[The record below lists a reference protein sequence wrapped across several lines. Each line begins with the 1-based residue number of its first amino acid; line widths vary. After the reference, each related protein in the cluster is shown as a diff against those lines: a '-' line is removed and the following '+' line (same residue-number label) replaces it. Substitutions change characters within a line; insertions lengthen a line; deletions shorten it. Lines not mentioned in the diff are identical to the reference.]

1 MSEYANH
8 EVIDRIRALLPG
20 FAERAQETEDL
31 RKVHP
36 QNIAELD
43 EAGFFKL
50 CQPAQWGGY
59 EAEMETFYS
68 AVKLIASACG
78 STGWCAS
85 ILGIHNWHLALFSQQ
100 AHLRPHLKGRTAL
113 EGEPSDGTVGQI
125 RV

>member
-1 MSEYANH
+1 MSEYASH
-8 EVIDRIRALLPG
+8 EVIDRITALLPG

-59 EAEMETFYS
+59 EADMETFYT
-68 AVKLIASACG
+68 AVKTIATACP
-78 STGWCAS
+78 STGW
-85 ILGIHNWHLALFSQQ
+85 
-100 AHLRPHLKGRTAL
+100 
-113 EGEPSDGTVGQI
+113 
-125 RV
+125 